1 MAALSW
7 LGRLLTNRRAGS
19 SLSIW
24 FVPGL
29 RSERDLTVSSPSFD
43 DGGAIPQRFAGLGVG
58 ENISPALV
66 VSGVPVEAS
75 HIVFVLEDTD
85 TPTSRPLIHTLSIL
99 SPDTTS
105 LPEGALDRA
114 APGVTHLKGDFATG
128 YSGPRPIPGH
138 GTHHYGFMLFAV
150 DVDID
155 TTSWRTALE
164 SIEGHVLARGRV
176 VGTYERA

>member
-1 MAALSW
+1 MMVI
-7 LGRLLTNRRAGS
+7 RP
-19 SLSIW
+19 
-24 FVPGL
+24 V
-29 RSERDLTVSSPSFD
+29 ERGDL
-43 DGGAIPQRFAGLGVG
+43 AGLMQLAGKTG
-58 ENISPALV
+58 GGLTSLPADEKTL
-66 VSGVPVEAS
+66 SARIERALQTWQGTLPKSEQGY
-75 HIVFVLEDTD
+75 VFVLEDTD

-99 SPDTTS
+99 SPDATS

>member
-7 LGRLLTNRRAGS
+7 IGRLLANRRAGA

-29 RSERDLTVSSPSFD
+29 RSERDLILTSPSFG
-43 DGGAIPQRFAGLGVG
+43 DGEEMPQQFAGPGVG
-58 ENISPALV
+58 QNVSPALEW
-66 VSGVPVEAS
+66 SGVPLEAT
-75 HIVFVLEDTD
+75 HLLFVLEDTD
-85 TPTSRPLIHTLSIL
+85 TPTSRPLIHTVSIL
-99 SPDTTS
+99 TPDVTS
-105 LPEGALDRA
+105 LAEGALARGA
-114 APGVTHLKGDFATG
+114 ADVTHLKGNFATG

-150 DVDID
+150 DADID
-155 TTSWRTALE
+155 TTNWRTAIQ
-164 SIEGHVLARGRV
+164 SVDGHVLARGRV